1 MNAPEDYLQF
11 GGIKRNDRYIRAFSK
26 FVNEFP
32 SCPHSLT
39 LINYGPDFDN
49 SLDLASKL
57 SISNNIKVIK
67 KKLERKNIYALLKN
81 SDVCFNAFR
90 ENIFDFGGVC
100 KESLASSCILFN
112 YMNNIS
118 FTHEMPAFD
127 CLHEDQIFENL
138 RFLWKN
144 QWSIK
149 LIKESSYEWH
159 EKYYGNELAKSYA
172 AFFLNLIRDPSLLCK
187 DYFLNLVNVSKSI
200 FGNNFKQYLSNNDKD
215 NRNSPGKIYRSLY
228 E

>member
-1 MNAPEDYLQF
+1 
-11 GGIKRNDRYIRAFSK
+11 
-26 FVNEFP
+26 
-32 SCPHSLT
+32 
-39 LINYGPDFDN
+39 
-49 SLDLASKL
+49 
-57 SISNNIKVIK
+57 
-67 KKLERKNIYALLKN
+67 
-81 SDVCFNAFR
+81 
-90 ENIFDFGGVC
+90 
-100 KESLASSCILFN
+100 
-112 YMNNIS
+112 
-118 FTHEMPAFD
+118 MPAFD

-215 NRNSPGKIYRSLY
+215 NRSSPGKIYRSLY